1 MSHLPSITTF
11 NPVSKTTK
19 RENWLTYVN
28 RTIQDL
34 PSDKD
39 KIQVFGSGLTGEVK
53 TWLEELS
60 LVLKKKYSTVEELF
74 LARWVNKTK
83 TQQTLELEVKLELQE
98 EELASVEVQIGAVL
112 ASRQVPSSMSPSIP
126 LPDNHS
132 LHNRILDADESF
144 TAAPAA
150 LQDAKGTDNCTI
162 AFTEILNALYVLG
175 EKKGMERGRSERG
188 ESKQKMQEE
197 PRMVAA
203 VQPNK
208 GIVLEGFE
216 PDFPDEDPVMPL
228 HSLSPPTFKVTAVQ
242 TEPLA
247 EPVATGQVA
256 NPLHVTPD
264 ISFPST
270 QRHSRRCRR
279 GSRKPK
285 PKPSLPSEPQ
295 PAPSRPNSPVITR
308 KHPNGI
314 GPNKPVEVHVIQ
326 DAQYKSKPKGRR
338 CQDKGQSWY
347 GSPMFS
353 ELGRILVMLGR
364 SRRFDLFS

>member
-60 LVLKKKYSTVEELF
+60 PVLKKKYSTVEELF

-83 TQQTLELEVKLELQE
+83 TQQILELEAKLELQE

-112 ASRQVPSSMSPSIP
+112 ASRRVPSSMSPSIP

-132 LHNRILDADESF
+132 LHDRILGADEPF
-144 TAAPAA
+144 TAALAA
-150 LQDAKGTDNCTI
+150 LQDVKGTDNCTI

-216 PDFPDEDPVMPL
+216 PDFPDEDPITSSR
-228 HSLSPPTFKVTAVQ
+228 SLCPPTFKATAAQ

-256 NPLHVTPD
+256 NPLHVTHD
-264 ISFPST
+264 KSFPST
-270 QRHSRRCRR
+270 QRRSRRQR

-285 PKPSLPSEPQ
+285 SKPSLPSKSQ
-295 PAPSRPNSPVITR
+295 PAPSRLNSPVITR

-326 DAQYKSKPKGRR
+326 DARYESKPKGRR
-338 CQDKGQSWY
+338 YQDKGQSWY
-347 GSPMFS
+347 GSPMLS